1 MTSVDIELQ
10 QELRSRA
17 ASVFFSSAFMS
28 QAAAVVLAAI
38 LTLAAEAPTPTVGH
52 LWLGAMLLIS
62 GIRIWLSCRFSSCSP
77 AEQSAPQ
84 WTRLGT
90 ISAAGAGLAWAVGTV
105 IFMWDAPVR
114 QQFFVA
120 FIIAGLVAG
129 ALPTLSP
136 IPLAF
141 RLFSGPAITAVFICS
156 VLQAHS
162 SLHWT
167 LSVTAV
173 LFQLVLLRSSGTFF
187 KVMEQSI
194 RLEVEQRT
202 LAKEL
207 AVARDAALDSSRAKG
222 NFLAAMSHEIRTPL
236 NGVLGMAQ
244 LLLMPGVRED
254 ERREYTRTI
263 LNSGQTLLTL
273 LNDILD
279 LSKVEAGKITLES
292 AAFSPRQLIEEA
304 ATLFMEPAR
313 SKDLHVEAAWVGP
326 PDLRYRGDA
335 TRLRQMLSNLVSNAI
350 KFTAQGFVRIEG
362 RVGEVFEDGV
372 VVEFAVTDSGIGV
385 PAEKQ
390 ALLFQPF
397 TQADNTISRDFG
409 GTGLGLSIVRS
420 LAQRMGGDVGIR
432 SEAGHG
438 ARVWFTVRVSQVD
451 QTEDTRTRERLAI
464 AELGGR
470 AAVAAGSGIVLIV
483 DDNLTNRRLI
493 EAMLKKREV
502 PYESLENG
510 EEALNAVM
518 TGTRPDLILMDC
530 QMPVMDGY
538 TATEKIREW
547 ETMYSRPRLPIVALT
562 AGAYQEDRD
571 RCIAAG
577 MDDFLA
583 KPLSLAELSSVLDRW
598 RLQALGGAAVAS

>member
-1 MTSVDIELQ
+1 M
-10 QELRSRA
+10 
-17 ASVFFSSAFMS
+17 
-28 QAAAVVLAAI
+28 
-38 LTLAAEAPTPTVGH
+38 
-52 LWLGAMLLIS
+52 
-62 GIRIWLSCRFSSCSP
+62 
-77 AEQSAPQ
+77 
-84 WTRLGT
+84 
-90 ISAAGAGLAWAVGTV
+90 
-105 IFMWDAPVR
+105 
-114 QQFFVA
+114 
-120 FIIAGLVAG
+120 
-129 ALPTLSP
+129 PTLSP

-141 RLFSGPAITAVFICS
+141 RLFSGPVITAVFICS

-326 PDLRYRGDA
+326 PDVRYRGDA

-420 LAQRMGGDVGIR
+420 LAQRI
-432 SEAGHG
+432 
-438 ARVWFTVRVSQVD
+438 
-451 QTEDTRTRERLAI
+451 
-464 AELGGR
+464 
-470 AAVAAGSGIVLIV
+470 
-483 DDNLTNRRLI
+483 
-493 EAMLKKREV
+493 
-502 PYESLENG
+502 
-510 EEALNAVM
+510 
-518 TGTRPDLILMDC
+518 
-530 QMPVMDGY
+530 
-538 TATEKIREW
+538 
-547 ETMYSRPRLPIVALT
+547 
-562 AGAYQEDRD
+562 DR
-571 RCIAAG
+571 
-577 MDDFLA
+577 
-583 KPLSLAELSSVLDRW
+583 KSV
-598 RLQALGGAAVAS
+598 V